1 VEAARLAEA
10 EAEGLRLFLQ
20 AEAAEDLRLFLQA
33 EAAEAE
39 VAEAEEKRCIAARR
53 RGRGIAL
60 PGVCCQMASAVSP
73 FKVSKVALRVSVGTG
88 AKMAG
93 WYVGQRHLRDGRAK
107 KSAFRGTSTSAFL
120 TT

>member
-10 EAEGLRLFLQ
+10 EAEGLRPFLQ

-39 VAEAEEKRCIAARR
+39 VAEAKEKRCIATRR

-60 PGVCCQMASAVSP
+60 PGIYCQMASAVSP
-73 FKVSKVALRVSVGTG
+73 FRVSKVAGGGSAGTG
-88 AKMAG
+88 AMLAG
-93 WYVGQRHLRDGRAK
+93 
-107 KSAFRGTSTSAFL
+107 S
-120 TT
+120 